1 VSESTAS
8 PDPVPA
14 LGGIEQRVAGAG
26 GAELRVN
33 DSGGEG
39 PTIVFT
45 HGWADDSTAW
55 AGTVAALG
63 DDARCLTYDLRGH
76 GDSDV
81 PAPGNYTRDDAMTD
95 LQAIID
101 LADGPVVLA
110 GHSYGGYLSLAH
122 TIAKPDQVLGLVLV
136 AAGPGFRK
144 DEAREQWNES
154 VDVSAKKLGVPEGSE
169 ELSKHVDAWVIDS
182 LSEITA
188 PAVVIV
194 GEYDK
199 RFAAS
204 AAVFEKYLDVR
215 SSIVVPDSGHSVHK
229 KRGAAVAGE
238 VRKLLAEI
246 DS

>member
-1 VSESTAS
+1 MSEPTE
-8 PDPVPA
+8 VPS
-14 LGGIEQRVAGAG
+14 LGGEELRIAGAG
-26 GAELRVN
+26 GTELRVN
-33 DSGGEG
+33 DSGGSG
-39 PTIVFT
+39 PVIVFT

-55 AGTVAALG
+55 AGTVEALG
-63 DDARCLTYDLRGH
+63 SDARCLTYDLRGH
-76 GDSDV
+76 GSSDV
-81 PAPGNYTRDDAMTD
+81 PAPGNYTRDEALAD
-95 LQAIID
+95 LQAVID
-101 LADGPVVLA
+101 LADAPVILA

-122 TIAKPDQVLGLVLV
+122 AIAKPEQVRGLVLV

-169 ELSKHVDAWVIDS
+169 DLSKHVDSWVIDS
-182 LSEITA
+182 LGDIAA

-215 SSIVVPDSGHSVHK
+215 SSVVIADSGHSVHK
-229 KRGAAVAGE
+229 KRGAAVAAE
-238 VRKLLAEI
+238 VRTLLAQI

>member
-1 VSESTAS
+1 MADDTTPIPMPGAE
-8 PDPVPA
+8 
-14 LGGIEQRVAGAG
+14 LRIMGAG
-26 GAELRVN
+26 GTELRVN
-33 DSGGEG
+33 DTGGDG
-39 PTIVFT
+39 PAVVFT

-55 AGTVAALG
+55 AGTVTALG

-76 GDSDV
+76 GTSDV
-81 PAPGNYTRDDAMTD
+81 PAPGNYSRDDALAD
-95 LQAIID
+95 LQAVID

-122 TIAKPDQVLGLVLV
+122 TIAKPDQVRGLVLV

-144 DEAREQWNES
+144 DEAREQWNAS
-154 VDVSAKKLGVPEGSE
+154 VDVSAKKLGVPAGSE

-194 GEYDK
+194 GEHDK

-215 SSIVVPDSGHSVHK
+215 SSIVVPDAGHSVHK
-229 KRGAAVAGE
+229 KRGPAVAGQ
-238 VRKLLAEI
+238 VRELLAQI